1 MAGVAKHRPVA
12 LIILDG
18 FGVYKP
24 YPGNAVRLAH
34 TPHVAAWD
42 ATFPRTELAASG
54 RDVGLPTGQMGN
66 SEVGHLNLGA
76 GFVVDQW
83 ITRLD
88 KAIEDGSFFLN
99 PTLIGAIEHAKAHGT
114 ALHLLGLLGNGGVHA
129 SDAHLRAV
137 LQLAHD
143 RGLPRV
149 FVHPFTDGRDTPPD
163 SARGFVRDLEAYMAS
178 LGTGRI
184 ATISGRYYAMDR
196 DHRWERVALAYAAL
210 AEGRGAA
217 VRSATEA
224 LDRAQAAG
232 ITDEFLQPAIVVDDA
247 GHPLATIRGDDA
259 VIFTNYRNDRARELS
274 HALLDA
280 AFAGFPRATVP
291 QRLHYVTMTEYEAGL
306 PALIAFPPHDVREP
320 LAAVLAAHGLRQF
333 HSAETEKYPHVT
345 FFFNG
350 GREEP
355 FPGEERVLI
364 PSPKVATY
372 DLQPEM
378 SAAGVADAAVAAVE
392 SGRFDFIIVNFA
404 NPDMV
409 GHTGVLAAAIAACET
424 ADACAGRLVDA
435 ILAAG
440 GAALITADHG
450 NAEIMIDEVTGG
462 PYTAHTTNPVP
473 LWLATPVGDPLRHA
487 ALRPS
492 GRLAG
497 CRPHAA
503 GAAGREP
510 KSADM
515 TGESLIAV
523 GGETGARD
531 DDNGDEH
538 DQQAAPQV
546 AHGAAA
552 DETGTKSTQMIDSCQ
567 RCL

>member
-1 MAGVAKHRPVA
+1 MVGVVRHRPVA

-18 FGVYKP
+18 FGVYKA

-42 ATFPRTELAASG
+42 ATFPHTQLAASG

-88 KAIEDGSFFLN
+88 KAIEDGSFFAN
-99 PTLIGAIEHAKAHGT
+99 PTLIAAIDHAKAHGT

-143 RGLPRV
+143 RGLARV
-149 FVHPFTDGRDTPPD
+149 FLHPFTDGRDTPPD
-163 SARGFVRDLEAYMAS
+163 SARGFVRDLEAYMAQ
-178 LGTGRI
+178 LGMGQI

-196 DHRWERVALAYAAL
+196 DHRWDRVALAYAAL
-210 AEGRGAA
+210 AEGQGQTA
-217 VRSATEA
+217 RSATGA

-232 ITDEFLQPAIVVDDA
+232 ITDEFLKPTVITDTA
-247 GHPLATIRGDDA
+247 GKPLATIRDGDA

-274 HALLDA
+274 HALLDTD
-280 AFAGFPRATVP
+280 FSGFPRGTVP
-291 QRLHYVTMTEYEAGL
+291 QGLHYVTMTEYEAGL
-306 PALIAFPPHDVREP
+306 PVAIAFPPHDVREP

-333 HSAETEKYPHVT
+333 HAAETEKYPHVT

-355 FPGEERVLI
+355 FPGEERTLT
-364 PSPKVATY
+364 PSPRVATY

-378 SAAGVADAAVAAVE
+378 SAAGVADAAIAAVE

-424 ADACAGRLVDA
+424 ADACAGRLVAA

-440 GAALITADHG
+440 GAALLTADHG
-450 NAEIMIDEVTGG
+450 NAEIMIDEATGG

-473 LWLATPVGDPLRHA
+473 LWLASPEGDPLRRA
-487 ALRPS
+487 TLRPG
-492 GRLAG
+492 GRLADVAPTLLALLG
-497 CRPHAA
+497 V
-503 GAAGREP
+503 P
-510 KSADM
+510 KSEDM
-515 TGESLIAV
+515 TGESLV
-523 GGETGARD
+523 G
-531 DDNGDEH
+531 
-538 DQQAAPQV
+538 
-546 AHGAAA
+546 
-552 DETGTKSTQMIDSCQ
+552 
-567 RCL
+567 